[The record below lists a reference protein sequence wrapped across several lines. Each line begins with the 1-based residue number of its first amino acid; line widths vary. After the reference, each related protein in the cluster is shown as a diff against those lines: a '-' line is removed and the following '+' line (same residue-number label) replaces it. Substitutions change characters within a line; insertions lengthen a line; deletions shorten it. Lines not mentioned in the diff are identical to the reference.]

1 MQTILYN
8 VNRKELKAPHSPDL
22 FTTAYHLS
30 FRFPFIETVRG
41 ETAQDIHDSQYPGF
55 PVPCYPQT
63 VDLSAVR
70 RKRTVVDN
78 NPFKTKRKGERKW
91 KTTRERTPKDL

>member
-8 VNRKELKAPHSPDL
+8 VNRKELKAPHSPVL

-41 ETAQDIHDSQYPGF
+41 EMAPVNHGSQYPGF
-55 PVPCYPQT
+55 PDTGYPQT

-70 RKRTVVDN
+70 HKRTEVHN
-78 NPFKTKRKGERKW
+78 IHLKQKRKGERKW
-91 KTTRERTPKDL
+91 KTTRERTPKDW